1 MNKNQ
6 RLSALTVLL
15 TSLAGIANTAA
26 ADSNLGLLNSIDTP
40 DRHNQK
46 MLRSMKSTSAAND
59 LVHMQQGSFR
69 LDPNYQVQI
78 NNEQGYVLLQL
89 SGQLTDEWRAQLE
102 SEGATLLEYIPHN
115 TWVSR
120 IKRDSIN
127 SLRTLAFVKAMGQ
140 LYPADKFPSNLLTH
154 NLSPR
159 SDKGDMLILDVSF
172 HQDQQFDHVMAQL
185 EQLGAN
191 SQQTNFTRGNRISVN
206 LPREQLLALAYLES
220 VNWIEEPQSPKA
232 EQNTDAAALVGVSAL
247 QTTLADLQGKNIKIG
262 GWESSTP
269 DASHPDLAG
278 RIFIVEGGS
287 NSNHATHVTGT
298 LIGSGINSPSAR
310 GMAPEANYYSFNFY
324 GDIPAELAAAATEQ
338 DIDISNHSW
347 SYLAGWESN
356 YYESGTWTW
365 FGHPNEEH
373 DSDFGRYAHKTQ
385 QWDNL
390 IAATDMIV
398 VKSAGN
404 DRNNHGPAAD
414 QGHHHYGDSA
424 TLHYDYHAPD
434 GDYDSLDTISSA
446 KNVITVGAV
455 DDSGNMTSY
464 SAWGPT
470 DDDRIKPDIVAN
482 GLGVYSTV
490 TNSSYGMMSGTS
502 MAAPVVSGGLA
513 LLIEHHQRIFA
524 RNPSAA
530 TVKALVTHT
539 AQDLGNPGPDYS
551 YGWGLLNID
560 AAAEI
565 ISADNGSGQQIHH
578 GEVSDNSEQL
588 FTVDVEEGTSKLKTT
603 IAWTDPGASPSAAK
617 ALINDLDL
625 ELIAPDGTVY
635 HPFTLSGRG
644 NPSAPA
650 RQDLAN
656 RVDNVEQVLVDQ
668 PAAGQWQIRI
678 HGHSVQ
684 QTQAFAM
691 VNTMNFSVLSAAKTP
706 TAAEPSATSVASSG
720 GGGSLDLF
728 MILLSAVTLIGL
740 GRQHN

>member
-206 LPREQLLALAYLES
+206 LPREQLLDLAYLES

-324 GDIPAELAAAATEQ
+324 GDIPAELAVAATEQ

-706 TAAEPSATSVASSG
+706 TAAEPSATSVVSSG